1 MAQMGMAYGR
11 DFVRGSMAQY
21 MPGAA
26 TLWQSLRY
34 YFDVNNTYVVRK
46 LGVSDRCPLVLPNA
60 CLILTLSPR
69 PSTDSRLPFHQT

>member
-46 LGVSDRCPLVLPNA
+46 LGVSAVVPLAMLNA
-60 CLILTLSPR
+60 LSNIIPR
-69 PSTDSRLPFHQT
+69 PATDSRLPFHQT

>member
-46 LGVSDRCPLVLPNA
+46 LGVSA
-60 CLILTLSPR
+60 GG
-69 PSTDSRLPFHQT
+69 PSRYAQRAV